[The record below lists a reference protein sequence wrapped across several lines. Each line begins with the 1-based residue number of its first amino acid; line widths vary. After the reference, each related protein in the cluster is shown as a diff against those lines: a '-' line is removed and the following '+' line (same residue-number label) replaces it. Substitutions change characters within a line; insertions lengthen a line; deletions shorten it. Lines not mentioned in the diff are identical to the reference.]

1 MNNYNCK
8 DMIQV
13 VINSLQELDIKP
25 TKKNLELLF
34 AANRILEQVKTNLPE
49 PPKEEVKEENQNGT
63 DS

>member
-1 MNNYNCK
+1 MNSINCK
-8 DMIQV
+8 DMIQA

-34 AANRILEQVKTNLPE
+34 GCNRILEQVKTNLPE

-63 DS
+63 E